1 MRGGGRRWGE
11 VGGDGERWEE
21 DGVRLNGDE
30 RKWEVDEV
38 MQDAV
43 GGGNEK
49 EKKVYSFC
57 HFA

>member
-1 MRGGGRRWGE
+1 M
-11 VGGDGERWEE
+11 GGDEGRWEE

-49 EKKVYSFC
+49 EKKV
-57 HFA
+57 